1 MTAFNNLKAPDTRAG
16 WFSALSQRT
25 LALLMLVLS
34 PATPVIH
41 GQVSA
46 PPVLRATTYNS
57 HFPVSAEGGEA
68 WNGITVAHDGN
79 VYYVLSS
86 PVYNVPAEMYAFHP
100 KTHLITHIA
109 NLNDAVGQGNAKKVA
124 QGKSHVSFVE
134 DNGKLYFSTHLG
146 YYAHTGGV
154 ETTASAPNGYGAYP
168 GGHFV
173 AYDMKSGKF
182 DDLAIAP
189 RGEGIIAFAMDVE
202 RQRMYGIT
210 WPTGHFL
217 RYDLKTKQLKDLGT
231 VFHGGEAGVLGDT
244 YRAICRRIVID
255 PRDGSAY
262 FTTGEGTIYRY
273 RYDADTVAVAGGVN
287 LRKDYF
293 GQLDPTRHGMA
304 YNWRAAV
311 WDPSEKA
318 IYGVNGQSGYLFRF
332 DPAVPSLDV
341 LERLTSVPSK
351 RSGMF
356 DKFAYGYLGLVLGA
370 DGHTLY
376 YLTGAPLSTGA
387 KGEGS
392 HLITYDVSTAKYAD
406 HGQIMLD
413 NGEAATAPQSLAVAP
428 DGTVYTLCYVARN
441 GKRGIELISFHP

>member
-1 MTAFNNLKAPDTRAG
+1 MTIFNAVRQCAIV
-16 WFSALSQRT
+16 
-25 LALLMLVLS
+25 MLVLNT
-34 PATPVIH
+34 ATPVIH
-41 GQVSA
+41 GQGSA
-46 PPVLRATTYNS
+46 HRVLRATTYNS
-57 HFPVSAEGGEA
+57 HFPASAEGGEA
-68 WNGITVAHDGN
+68 WNGITVAHNGT

-86 PVYNVPAEMYAFHP
+86 PVYNVPAQMYSFNP
-100 KTHLITHIA
+100 KTHIITHIA
-109 NLNDAVGQGNAKKVA
+109 NLNDAVGQGDTKEVA

-146 YYAHTGGV
+146 YYAHAGGV
-154 ETTASAPNGYGAYP
+154 ETTAAPPNGYGPYP

-173 AYDMKSGKF
+173 SYDMKTRKF

-189 RGEGIIAFAMDVE
+189 RGEGIITFAMDVQ

-217 RYDLKTKQLKDLGT
+217 RYDLKTRNLKDLGT
-231 VFHGGEAGVLGDT
+231 RFHGGETGVIGDT

-273 RYDADTVAVAGGVN
+273 RYDADTIASVAGVT
-287 LRKDYF
+287 LKKDYF
-293 GQLDPTRHGMA
+293 GQLDPAQHGMA
-304 YNWRAAV
+304 YNWRAAI
-311 WDPSEKA
+311 WDPSERA
-318 IYGVNGQSGYLFRF
+318 IYGVNGRSGYLFCF
-332 DPAVPSLDV
+332 DPKVPSVDV
-341 LERLTSVPSK
+341 LERLTSAPSK
-351 RSGMF
+351 RTGMF

-376 YLTGAPLSTGA
+376 YLTGSPLSADA
-387 KGEGS
+387 KGATAGKTEEES
-392 HLITYDVSTAKYAD
+392 AHLITYDISTAQYAD

-413 NGEAATAPQSLAVAP
+413 NGEPASAPQSLAVAP

-441 GKRGIELISFHP
+441 GKKGIELVSFHP